1 MSEQVK
7 QEGEFRLRKSKP
19 EVAKVSAP
27 SAVAKVDLSKTK
39 EEENAIQEQSTNES
53 VLQSEQPKVGLQE
66 VEQRNAEQK
75 IVTSQVEESQ
85 EVTTINLPSNDD
97 TIEDEVETLETAA
110 EVAVNE
116 YKETGKKLPENVE
129 KLVTFMEETGGTVE
143 DYVRLNTDYS
153 NVAPDALL
161 KEYYKKTKPHLDS
174 EEIEFFMDETFAYDE
189 EEDEEREIKK
199 KRIAFKEEVGKA
211 KAFLEDLKSQY
222 YDEIK
227 SRTTVN
233 PEQQKA
239 MDFFNRYNQDQQ
251 TVEQKHSTFK
261 DNTKRFFTQ
270 EFKGFD
276 FNAGGKSFK
285 VNPQNT
291 ETVAE
296 KQSNITNL
304 LKKFLNDEGDV
315 TDLNGYHK
323 AMFAAENA
331 DTIANHFYE
340 QGKADA
346 IKDMLAKSNNIS
358 TDHRPTA
365 SGEIMV
371 NGFKVR
377 AINGVDSTK
386 LKIKKSF
393 N

>member
-7 QEGEFRLRKSKP
+7 QEGEFKLKKSKVP
-19 EVAKVSAP
+19 TVKTPGVST
-27 SAVAKVDLSKTK
+27 VAKVDLSIPK

-53 VLQSEQPKVGLQE
+53 VLQPEQPKMGLQE
-66 VEQRNAEQK
+66 VEQGNAEQK
-75 IVTSQVEESQ
+75 VITNQVEENQ
-85 EVTTINLPSNDD
+85 EVTTITLMDATAS
-97 TIEDEVETLETAA
+97 VEEKTEALETEATA
-110 EVAVNE
+110 AVND

-153 NVAPDALL
+153 SVDPEALL

-189 EEDEEREIKK
+189 DEDEEREIKK

-211 KAFLEDLKSQY
+211 KAFLEDLKSKY

-285 VNPQNT
+285 VNPQNA

>member
-7 QEGEFRLRKSKP
+7 QEGDFKIKKSKVP
-19 EVAKVSAP
+19 TVKIPTASTVT
-27 SAVAKVDLSKTK
+27 KVDLSKTK
-39 EEENAIQEQSTNES
+39 TEEDAIQEQSTNES
-53 VLQSEQPKVGLQE
+53 LLQPEQPEVGLQK
-66 VEQRNAEQK
+66 VEQGNKEQEIITDK
-75 IVTSQVEESQ
+75 VEDNQ
-85 EVTTINLPSNDD
+85 EVITINLNSDS
-97 TIEDEVETLETAA
+97 TVEEKTEELETQAEAA
-110 EVAVNE
+110 VAE
-116 YKETGKKLPENVE
+116 FQETGKKLPENIE
-129 KLVTFMEETGGTVE
+129 KLVSFMEETGGSVE
-143 DYVRLNTDYS
+143 DYVRLNTDYNS
-153 NVAPDALL
+153 VSPEALL

-189 EEDEEREIKK
+189 EEDDEREIKK

-211 KAFLEDLKSQY
+211 KAFLEDLKSKY

-227 SRTTVN
+227 TRSIVN

-239 MDFFNRYNQDQQ
+239 IDFFNRYKQDQQ
-251 TVEQKHSTFK
+251 TVEQKHSMFK
-261 DNTKRFFTQ
+261 DNTKRFFSQ

-276 FNAGGKSFK
+276 FNAGGKTFK

-291 ETVAE
+291 ENVAE

-304 LKKFLNDEGDV
+304 IKKFLNNDGDV
-315 TDLNGYHK
+315 VDMNGYHK

-346 IKDMLAKSNNIS
+346 IKEMLAKSNNITEEPRRTS
-358 TDHRPTA
+358 G
-365 SGEIMV
+365 GEIMV

>member
-1 MSEQVK
+1 
-7 QEGEFRLRKSKP
+7 
-19 EVAKVSAP
+19 
-27 SAVAKVDLSKTK
+27 
-39 EEENAIQEQSTNES
+39 
-53 VLQSEQPKVGLQE
+53 
-66 VEQRNAEQK
+66 
-75 IVTSQVEESQ
+75 
-85 EVTTINLPSNDD
+85 
-97 TIEDEVETLETAA
+97 
-110 EVAVNE
+110 
-116 YKETGKKLPENVE
+116 
-129 KLVTFMEETGGTVE
+129 
-143 DYVRLNTDYS
+143 
-153 NVAPDALL
+153 
-161 KEYYKKTKPHLDS
+161 
-174 EEIEFFMDETFAYDE
+174 MDETFAYDE

-211 KAFLEDLKSQY
+211 KVFLEDLKSKY

-227 SRTTVN
+227 SRTAVN

-251 TVEQKHSTFK
+251 TVEQKHSMFK

-304 LKKFLNDEGDV
+304 LKKFLNDDGDV

-340 QGKADA
+340 QGKTDA

-358 TDHRPTA
+358 TDPRPTA

>member
-7 QEGEFRLRKSKP
+7 QEGEFKLKKSKVP
-19 EVAKVSAP
+19 TVKAPGVST
-27 SAVAKVDLSKTK
+27 VTKVDLSKPK
-39 EEENAIQEQSTNES
+39 EEEDAIQEQSTNES
-53 VLQSEQPKVGLQE
+53 MLQPEQSKVGLQE
-66 VEQRNAEQK
+66 VEQGNAEQK
-75 IVTSQVEESQ
+75 IVANQVEENQ
-85 EVTTINLPSNDD
+85 EIITINLTGDAVGVAEK
-97 TIEDEVETLETAA
+97 TETLEAQA
-110 EVAVNE
+110 EAAVNE
-116 YKETGKKLPENVE
+116 YQETGKKLPENVE
-129 KLVTFMEETGGTVE
+129 KLVSFMEETGGSVE
-143 DYVRLNTDYS
+143 DYVRLNTNYD
-153 NVAPDALL
+153 NVSPDALL

-174 EEIEFFMDETFAYDE
+174 EEIEFYMDETFAYDE

-211 KAFLEDLKSQY
+211 KVFLEDLKSKY

-227 SRTTVN
+227 SRTAVN

-251 TVEQKHSTFK
+251 TVEQKHSMFK

-304 LKKFLNDEGDV
+304 LKKFLNDDGDV

-340 QGKADA
+340 QGKTDA

-358 TDHRPTA
+358 TDPRPTA